1 MVIEM
6 LFNKKI
12 QIIFFELNLYFLKNY
27 IVVYIIERS
36 F

>member
-1 MVIEM
+1 MCLNLFFQQMVIEM

-12 QIIFFELNLYFLKNY
+12 KKFFWNEF
-27 IVVYIIERS
+27 IS